1 MGVGPNPRTN
11 LLPSSLAAMSFI
23 ICVFPL
29 TWLQFAVVGLRLS
42 IQNVL
47 WPMFSMV
54 ELGAEHPN
62 TKGSFIGGG
71 WGMFMKLS
79 SISQD
84 KTIVENKIR
93 SNTREL
99 KEQGLV
105 IFLPR

>member
-1 MGVGPNPRTN
+1 
-11 LLPSSLAAMSFI
+11 MSFI

-29 TWLQFAVVGLRLS
+29 TWLQFAIVGLRPS

-84 KTIVENKIR
+84 TLWWETK
-93 SNTREL
+93 
-99 KEQGLV
+99 
-105 IFLPR
+105 

>member
-1 MGVGPNPRTN
+1 LGVGPNPRTN
-11 LLPSSLAAMSFI
+11 LLPSSLAVMSFI

-29 TWLQFAVVGLRLS
+29 TWLQFAIVGLRPS

-62 TKGSFIGGG
+62 TKGSFIEGG

-84 KTIVENKIR
+84 TLWWETK
-93 SNTREL
+93 
-99 KEQGLV
+99 
-105 IFLPR
+105 

>member
-1 MGVGPNPRTN
+1 LGVGPNPRTN
-11 LLPSSLAAMSFI
+11 LLPSSLAVMSFI

-29 TWLQFAVVGLRLS
+29 TWLQFAIVGLRPS

-84 KTIVENKIR
+84 TLWWETK
-93 SNTREL
+93 
-99 KEQGLV
+99 
-105 IFLPR
+105 